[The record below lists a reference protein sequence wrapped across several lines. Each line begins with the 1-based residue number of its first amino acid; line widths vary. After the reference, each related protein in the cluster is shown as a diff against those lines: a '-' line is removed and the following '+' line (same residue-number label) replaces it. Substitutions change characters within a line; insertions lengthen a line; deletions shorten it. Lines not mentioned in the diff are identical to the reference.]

1 VKWVKKKLGDKV
13 NFFRVD
19 ISTRMG
25 KDLMGKYNIKINS
38 AYVIF
43 DQHGNEV
50 WRSYAI
56 PLNGRKA
63 VKILRE
69 LIKFLKY

>member
-1 VKWVKKKLGDKV
+1 VKWVRKKVGNQV

-19 ISTRMG
+19 IATEAG
-25 KDLMGKYNIKINS
+25 KALMAKYNIKLNS
-38 AYVIF
+38 AYVIY

-56 PLNGRKA
+56 PLNGIKV
-63 VKILRE
+63 VKILNR
-69 LIKFLKY
+69 LLNC

>member
-1 VKWVKKKLGDKV
+1 MKWVRKNVGDKV

-19 ISTRMG
+19 IATQTG
-25 KDLMGKYNIKINS
+25 KDLMEKYKIKLNS

-56 PLNGRKA
+56 PLNGRKV
-63 VKILRE
+63 VKILRS
-69 LIKFLKY
+69 LLNS